1 MKKVKKEKEYR
12 KFKAEALGLSAFSLV
27 LTDVPE
33 PDPGVMDFRK
43 KELMNARKSLFQES
57 DLVPRLI
64 NRLGK
69 NE

>member
-1 MKKVKKEKEYR
+1 MKKVKRAKEYR
-12 KFKAEALGLSAFSLV
+12 KFQAEALGMDAFALV

-33 PDPGVMDFRK
+33 PDPGVKNFRR
-43 KELMNARKSLFQES
+43 KEMMNARKSLLQES

-69 NE
+69 KE

>member
-1 MKKVKKEKEYR
+1 MKKVKRAKEYR
-12 KFKAEALGLSAFSLV
+12 KFQAEALGMAAFTLV

-33 PDPGVMDFRK
+33 PDPGVKIFRK
-43 KELMNARKSLFQES
+43 KEMMNARKSLLQES

-69 NE
+69 KE